1 MIFRSPRPRV
11 WRYWNVPRVL
21 VLMGAQATAVSSVVA
36 CLAMAIHIMTEVVR
50 FAKAVGVLCG
60 LTHMCQV
67 QIFLTERHLVSHA
80 IPEVVSMAT
89 AQALVPLETISVAT
103 SALETLITMALVT
116 SACHANR
123 MLMEVML
130 VLMTAPR

>member
-1 MIFRSPRPRV
+1 M
-11 WRYWNVPRVL
+11 
-21 VLMGAQATAVSSVVA
+21 TVVA
-36 CLAMAIHIMTEVVR
+36 PFV
-50 FAKAVGVLCG
+50 KAVGVLCG

-80 IPEVVSMAT
+80 MPEVVSMAT
-89 AQALVPLETISVAT
+89 AQALVLLETSSAAT
-103 SALETLITMALVT
+103 SVLETLITMALVT
-116 SACHANR
+116 SARHATR